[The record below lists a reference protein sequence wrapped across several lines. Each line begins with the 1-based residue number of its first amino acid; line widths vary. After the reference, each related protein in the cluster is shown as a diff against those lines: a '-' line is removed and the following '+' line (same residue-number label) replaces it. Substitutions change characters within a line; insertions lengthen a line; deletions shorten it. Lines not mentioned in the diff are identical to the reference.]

1 MKKTSLLLLLLC
13 FFCASLFAQAP
24 QFINYQGVARN
35 TSGVPFANQTI
46 AVRLTIR
53 DGSSAGAALYSETRS
68 VLTNQFGI
76 FTIVINSAGATAVSG
91 SFTAINWGAAARFL
105 QVEIDPAGGSS
116 FTNLGASQ
124 LLSVPY
130 ALYAGAANYTAGT
143 GMSITGS
150 TIAAQTGSA
159 LWNANQ
165 LQGRAIV
172 NTAPTNGQ
180 VLAWNGT
187 GWAPATPS
195 ATGIS
200 GTGTT
205 NFLPKFTGTGSIGN
219 TAIEDKT
226 DSLVLFGKH
235 AFAKANGSLHFYD
248 PAGFLQFPAVTT
260 DINTPM
266 MYMFN
271 SGTQNRDRMVI
282 AHSPSFPKWG
292 IEYKDTTDILF
303 IRDGG
308 RRRFA
313 FELATGS
320 MGIGVENPQ
329 FGIDINGSMRFVHT
343 GAATYPNNGI
353 WFANDDNTFNRAFIG
368 MAKPDST
375 IGIFS
380 QHLGRFGIEFE
391 VMREFRIGINNRNTA
406 LGPNPPRAEI
416 HLVHTNFG
424 GSNDGVRIQN
434 EGANDHYWN
443 LYTSN
448 TTGDFEF
455 FKQGIKRATI
465 NQTSGAY
472 TAVSDERLKRNIR
485 AMENGVLNKVM
496 LLRPT
501 SYQFARIV
509 GDEGGIVGD
518 DNRFYNGFLAQEVE
532 KIFPELVF
540 RGSDNPAQDYYTMDY
555 SGFGVIAIKAIQE
568 QQKIIEK
575 QKSEIEVLK
584 RELDLIKKKLG
595 L

>member
-1 MKKTSLLLLLLC
+1 MKKTSLLLLLLGS
-13 FFCASLFAQAP
+13 FAASLFAQAP

-35 TSGVPFANQTI
+35 ASGVPFSNQTI
-46 AVRLTIR
+46 SVRLTIR

-91 SFTAINWGAAARFL
+91 NFTTINWGAAARFL

-130 ALYAGAANYTAGT
+130 ALYAGSANYTAGT
-143 GMSITGS
+143 GIQLTGN

-165 LQGRAIV
+165 LQGRAVV
-172 NTAPTNGQ
+172 NTVPANGQ
-180 VLAWNGT
+180 VLTWNGT
-187 GWAPATPS
+187 SWAPATPS
-195 ATGIS
+195 ATGVS
-200 GTGTT
+200 GSGTT

-226 DSLVLFGKH
+226 DSLALFGKN
-235 AFAKANGSLHFYD
+235 AFAKANGSLNFYD
-248 PAGFLQFPAVTT
+248 PAGFLQFPAVTS
-260 DINTPM
+260 DINSPM
-266 MYMFN
+266 IYMFR
-271 SGTQNRDRMVI
+271 SGAQNRDRMVI

-292 IEYKDTTDILF
+292 IEYKDTTDVFYL
-303 IRDGG
+303 RDGSS
-308 RRRFA
+308 RRFA
-313 FELATGS
+313 FNLGS
-320 MGIGVENPQ
+320 TRMGIGVEDPQ

-343 GAATYPNNGI
+343 GVATYPNNGI
-353 WFANDDNTFNRAFIG
+353 WFANQANTLNRAFIG

-380 QHLGRFGIEFE
+380 QHMNRFGIEFE

-406 LGPNPPRAEI
+406 DGPSPPRAEI

-434 EGANDHYWN
+434 EGSNNHYWN

-485 AMENGVLNKVM
+485 TMENGILNKVM
-496 LLRPT
+496 QLRPT
-501 SYQFARIV
+501 SYQFTRIV
-509 GDEGGIVGD
+509 GDEGGVVGD
-518 DNRFYNGFLAQEVE
+518 DNRYYNGFLAQEVE

-584 RELDLIKKKLG
+584 REIDLIKKKLG

>member
-1 MKKTSLLLLLLC
+1 MKKTFLLLLLLGS
-13 FFCASLFAQAP
+13 FAASLFAQAP

-35 TSGVPFANQTI
+35 ASGVPFANQNI

-76 FTIVINSAGATAVSG
+76 FAIVINSAGATAVSG
-91 SFTAINWGAAARFL
+91 NFTTINWGVAARFL

-130 ALYAGAANYTAGT
+130 ALYAGSANYTAGT
-143 GMSITGS
+143 GIQLTGN

-165 LQGRAIV
+165 LQGRAVV
-172 NTAPTNGQ
+172 NTAPVNGQ
-180 VLAWNGT
+180 VLAWNGSS
-187 GWAPATPS
+187 WAPATPS
-195 ATGIS
+195 ASGIS
-200 GTGTT
+200 GSGTT
-205 NFLPKFTGTGSIGN
+205 NFLPKFTDAGSIGN

-226 DSLVLFGKH
+226 DSLVLFGKN
-235 AFAKANGSLHFYD
+235 AFAKNSGSLFFRD
-248 PAGFLQFPAVTT
+248 PAGFLQFPALTADVT
-260 DINTPM
+260 TPM
-266 MYMFN
+266 MYMFT
-271 SGTQNRDRMVI
+271 SGTANRDRMVI
-282 AHSPSFPKWG
+282 AHSPGFPRWG
-292 IEYKDTTDILF
+292 IEYRDTSDALF
-303 IRDGG
+303 FRDASV
-308 RRRFA
+308 RRFA
-313 FELATGS
+313 FELASGH

-329 FGIDINGSMRFVHT
+329 FGLDMNGSMRFVHT
-343 GAATYPNNGI
+343 GAAVYPNNGI
-353 WFANDDNTFNRAFIG
+353 WFANQANTFNRAFFG

-380 QHLGRFGIEFE
+380 QHLNEWVIEFE
-391 VMREFRIGINNRNTA
+391 VMREGRIGINNRNTA
-406 LGPNPPRAEI
+406 IGPNPPRSEV

-455 FKQGIKRATI
+455 FKQGIRRATI
-465 NQTSGAY
+465 NPTSGAY
-472 TAVSDERLKRNIR
+472 TAVSDARLKRNIR
-485 AMENGVLNKVM
+485 TMENGILNKVM
-496 LLRPT
+496 QLRPT
-501 SYQFARIV
+501 SYQFTRIV

-568 QQKIIEK
+568 QQKMIEK
-575 QKSEIEVLK
+575 QKAEIDGLK
-584 RELDLIKKKLG
+584 RELELIKKKLG